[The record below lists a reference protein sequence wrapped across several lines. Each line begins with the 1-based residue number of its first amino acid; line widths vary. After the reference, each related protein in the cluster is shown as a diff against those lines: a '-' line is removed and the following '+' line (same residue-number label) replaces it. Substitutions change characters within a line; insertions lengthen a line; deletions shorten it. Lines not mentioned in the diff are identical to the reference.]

1 MDKELCFRIDN
12 DDLYLNQVLVDYD
25 GIPIFFLC
33 KGKEKNYLSLC
44 VDCENYNYIVV
55 EVSLVDI
62 RDLLHGNIPMREVI
76 LKQNEYWMVFSG
88 TEISDDVVEQKKM
101 DDIDQS
107 CLPKEDA
114 CYKVLTEPIRQ
125 YAEYIDK
132 MFYRQYEEC
141 IDKMLYM
148 QSDYI
153 SFSKLETDYVD
164 KFINTTIELT
174 KYKFMN
180 GTTKILGVY
189 SDLGNTIEEDFVKLD
204 YQSSIC
210 INSIVAA

>member
-12 DDLYLNQVLVDYD
+12 DDLFLNQVLVDYD

-62 RDLLHGNIPMREVI
+62 YDLLHENISMREVI
-76 LKQNEYWMVFSG
+76 LKQNKYWMVFSG
-88 TEISDDVVEQKKM
+88 IDISADRVEIKKM
-101 DDIDQS
+101 EDIDQS
-107 CLPKEDA
+107 CLPKKDA
-114 CYKVLTEPIRQ
+114 CYKVLTKPIRQ
-125 YAEYIDK
+125 YAE
-132 MFYRQYEEC
+132 C
-141 IDKMLYM
+141 IEKMLYM
-148 QSDYI
+148 QTDYI

-189 SDLGNTIEEDFVKLD
+189 SDWGNTIEEDLNYKPC
-204 YQSSIC
+204 IC
-210 INSIVAA
+210 LNSIIAA

>member
-12 DDLYLNQVLVDYD
+12 DDLSLDQVLVDYD

-62 RDLLHGNIPMREVI
+62 YDLLHENISMREII
-76 LKQNEYWMVFSG
+76 LKQNKYWMVFSG
-88 TEISDDVVEQKKM
+88 IDISEDRVEIKKM
-101 DDIDQS
+101 EDIDQS
-107 CLPKEDA
+107 CLPKEGA
-114 CYKVLTEPIRQ
+114 CYKVLTKPIRQ
-125 YAEYIDK
+125 YAE
-132 MFYRQYEEC
+132 C
-141 IDKMLYM
+141 IDKMIYI

-180 GTTKILGVY
+180 GTAKILGVY
-189 SDLGNTIEEDFVKLD
+189 SDW
-204 YQSSIC
+204 
-210 INSIVAA
+210 